1 MITEWSPA
9 EAWRKDKAS
18 GKLTSSLRFGPRLKL
33 VKLWRVVNSMK
44 HKGLFGCPVFSSASS
59 QISLNFCGEADRDVE
74 LSLKPSCLV
83 TIYKH
88 AVCSSIS
95 FTNSVCHALSTK
107 GDEQL
112 EGIHIQGALDKWR
125 TSLTSIHPVYRFI
138 MKTLLL
144 LFSG

>member
-1 MITEWSPA
+1 ME
-9 EAWRKDKAS
+9 
-18 GKLTSSLRFGPRLKL
+18 L
-33 VKLWRVVNSMK
+33 VKLWRVVNLMK
-44 HKGLFGCPVFSSASS
+44 HKGLFGSPFFSSASS
-59 QISLNFCGEADRDVE
+59 QISLDFCGEADRDVE
-74 LSLKPSCLV
+74 LCKPKPSCLV
-83 TIYKH
+83 YNIC
-88 AVCSSIS
+88 ALFSSIS

-144 LFSG
+144 SFSHSRHGSCHSHRSECEYAHPMCHDGQLT